1 MSEILSVSLKKGTAA
16 SAMAVTTAPGAGMAD
31 TPEEPFRRGL
41 LRRISCSKVTKLVLF
56 QL

>member
-1 MSEILSVSLKKGTAA
+1 LKKDTAA
-16 SAMAVTTAPGAGMAD
+16 TAMAVTTAPGAGMAD

-41 LRRISCSKVTKLVLF
+41 LWRISCLKVTKLVFF

>member
-1 MSEILSVSLKKGTAA
+1 MAGT
-16 SAMAVTTAPGAGMAD
+16 GAGMAD